1 MSSAFILKLLT
12 FVDISNIVIN
22 INEMT
27 RLLTIY
33 LLQCVFSFKLIIGL
47 LGLLTGSS
55 NASRYNKS
63 KVNNYESNNAYC

>member
-12 FVDISNIVIN
+12 FVDISNIVTN

-33 LLQCVFSFKLIIGL
+33 LLKCMLSFKLIIGL
-47 LGLLTGSS
+47 LDLLTGSS

-63 KVNNYESNNAYC
+63 KVNNYESNNAHC